1 MAYFNESFPYSNMG
15 LDAQQSLSDFSMSG
29 DFYMEPNDTTR
40 GVTLDVFDYTGH
52 LEHDSNFFAK
62 SCVDDDLHTS
72 NSKSFQFATV
82 KESVGASVSPAFRD
96 GDEAPSLPVDDVFQL
111 ERTTI
116 PVQGMS
122 AAQTANSVMFFLN
135 DSATSRITKVNN
147 RKFTI
152 KAEII
157 FDSLFCEV
165 KARVYGRGSQQ
176 YCVEVQRRNGDAIA
190 FDRWYRGLS
199 QHMSLCCDGVD
210 SKHAS
215 ASAMCSVEGVFLEV
229 PSWEE
234 GSCVASLEPLLNLA
248 EYTND
253 RTLQAEAVLALAQ
266 AAQNMDFASQICTPQ
281 VIALL
286 NRLAAAAPFSII
298 QPLSRLVGS
307 LVALPHAAGLLE
319 LQNLQ
324 FYLATSAVR

>member
-1 MAYFNESFPYSNMG
+1 MTYFNESCRYSDIG
-15 LDAQQSLSDFSMSG
+15 LDAQQTPSDFSMPG

-52 LEHDSNFFAK
+52 LQHDLNFFGKPFA
-62 SCVDDDLHTS
+62 DDDSHTS
-72 NSKSFQFATV
+72 NFKNCQFVTV
-82 KESVGASVSPAFRD
+82 KESVGTSMSPFCEK
-96 GDEAPSLPVDDVFQL
+96 DEAPALPVDDLFQL

-122 AAQTANSVMFFLN
+122 AAETANSVMIFLN
-135 DSATSRITKVNN
+135 DSATSRITKVNS
-147 RKFTI
+147 RKYTI

-157 FDSLFCEV
+157 FDCLFCEV
-165 KARVYGRGSQQ
+165 KARVYRQASQQ
-176 YCVEVQRRNGDAIA
+176 YVVEVQRRGGDAIA

-199 QHMSLCCDGVD
+199 QHINLCCDGVD

-215 ASAMCSVEGVFLEV
+215 ASAMCSVQGIFLDA
-229 PSWEE
+229 PSWER

-248 EYTND
+248 EQRDD

-266 AAQNMDFASQICTPQ
+266 AAQNMDLASHICTPQ
-281 VIALL
+281 VIPLL
-286 NRLAAAAPFSII
+286 RRLAEAAPFSII

-307 LVALPHAAGLLE
+307 LVALPQAAALLE
-319 LQNLQ
+319 LQKLQ
-324 FYLATSAVR
+324 FSLATFALR